1 MNSSN
6 KRTGIV
12 TPLKI
17 TEPRHDV
24 KCQICINENRN
35 RWAFG
40 LCQLCDKFVCKEH
53 MVVVM
58 NNSYCIPCRNNTD
71 SDSFQIL
78 SAVAVFEQNEKK
90 KKNYFSQFLYCFYK

>member
-1 MNSSN
+1 MSFFYICIYTNIY

-24 KCQICINENRN
+24 KCQICINEDRS

-40 LCQLCDKFVCKEH
+40 LCQLCDKFLCKEH

-58 NNSYCIPCRNNTD
+58 NNSYCNPCRNNPALPH
-71 SDSFQIL
+71 I
-78 SAVAVFEQNEKK
+78 
-90 KKNYFSQFLYCFYK
+90 Y

>member
-17 TEPRHDV
+17 TDPRHDV
-24 KCQICINENRN
+24 KCQICINEDRS

-40 LCQLCDKFVCKEH
+40 LCQLCDKFICKEH
-53 MVVVM
+53 MVVIR
-58 NNSYCIPCRNNTD
+58 NQSYCNPCRNDPN
-71 SDSFQIL
+71 SDSSQIL
-78 SAVAVFEQNEKK
+78 NAVDIFEQNEKK
-90 KKNYFSQFLYCFYK
+90 HIYNKILYYLCKLR